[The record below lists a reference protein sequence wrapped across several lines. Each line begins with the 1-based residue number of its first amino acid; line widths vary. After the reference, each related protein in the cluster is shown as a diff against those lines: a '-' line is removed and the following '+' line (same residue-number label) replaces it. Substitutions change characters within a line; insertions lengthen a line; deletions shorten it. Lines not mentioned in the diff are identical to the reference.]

1 MMGVLASLPSWEVI
15 LLSVVLVALVSVAT
29 SLLIRRRMGPGPR
42 ERAGVTAA
50 AYMTAVG
57 SLFAIL
63 TGFLISS
70 EYATLKALGFAP
82 GFIVRLLFG
91 ESLLIALIGGVLAIA
106 ASQLAYA
113 TGVLPPADAQR
124 LQENLTAY
132 LDALRSGEWPA
143 LAADAADRST
153 AVPAMRT
160 LQQAVFEVANRP
172 YVPGAAS
179 GTLQDAVNELTANR
193 RQRVVISTGGLPL
206 PLFALAV
213 IAGLALI
220 VNSLLV
226 AARQGTRYSWVALG
240 IMLAVALDLGAI
252 LTISA
257 PFNGGFVVSTDPIS
271 ELITE
276 LQKGEY
282 LPWVTTR

>member
-1 MMGVLASLPSWEVI
+1 MMGVLTSLPSWEVI

-29 SLLIRRRMGPGPR
+29 SLLIRRLVGPGPR

-70 EYATLKALGFAP
+70 EYATLKEAQHSVGAE
-82 GFIVRLLFG
+82 V
-91 ESLLIALIGGVLAIA
+91 SA

-143 LAADAADRST
+143 LAAGAADRST

-206 PLFALAV
+206 PLFALSV

-226 AARQGTRYSWVALG
+226 AARQGTRYSWVAVG

-271 ELITE
+271 VLITE

>member
-1 MMGVLASLPSWEVI
+1 MIDVLTSLADWQVL
-15 LLSVVLVALVSVAT
+15 LLSLLTVAVVSVGVA
-29 SLLIRRRMGPGPR
+29 LLIRRFLGPGPR
-42 ERAGVTAA
+42 DRAGITAA
-50 AYMTAVG
+50 AYMTALG

-70 EYATLKALGFAP
+70 EYLTLREANHAVGAE
-82 GFIVRLLFG
+82 V
-91 ESLLIALIGGVLAIA
+91 AA

-113 TGVLPPADAQR
+113 TGVLPPADAER
-124 LQENLTAY
+124 LQDDLTAY

-143 LAADAADRST
+143 LAAGVADRSP

-172 YVPGAAS
+172 YVPSAAS
-179 GTLQDAVNELTANR
+179 GTLQDAVNDLTTNR

-206 PLFALAV
+206 PLFALSV
-213 IAGLALI
+213 MAGLALI

-226 AARQGTRYSWVALG
+226 AGRQGMRYSLVALG

-252 LTISA
+252 LAISA
-257 PFNGGFVVSTDPIS
+257 PFNGAFVVSTDPIS
-271 ELITE
+271 SLITE
-276 LQKGEY
+276 LQNGDY

>member
-29 SLLIRRRMGPGPR
+29 ALLLRRRMGPGPR

-70 EYATLKALGFAP
+70 EYATLKEAQHSVGAE
-82 GFIVRLLFG
+82 V
-91 ESLLIALIGGVLAIA
+91 SA

-179 GTLQDAVNELTANR
+179 GTLQDAVNELTSNR

-271 ELITE
+271 VLITE

>member
-1 MMGVLASLPSWEVI
+1 MMGVLASRPSWEVI

-70 EYATLKALGFAP
+70 EYATLKEAQNAVGAE
-82 GFIVRLLFG
+82 V
-91 ESLLIALIGGVLAIA
+91 SA

-193 RQRVVISTGGLPL
+193 RQRVVISTGGLPF

-282 LPWVTTR
+282 LPWVRHCTRRHGAHGHGLW

>member
-1 MMGVLASLPSWEVI
+1 MGPARPGDGRLMMGVLASLPSWEVI

-70 EYATLKALGFAP
+70 EYATLKEAQNAVGAE
-82 GFIVRLLFG
+82 V
-91 ESLLIALIGGVLAIA
+91 SA

-193 RQRVVISTGGLPL
+193 RQRVVISTGGLPF